1 MKASKTLIQA
11 VKGFEGL
18 RLKAYYDSA
27 GVATIGYGHTRGVKM
42 GQHITEAEAEQMLEQ
57 DLWEA
62 GRFANTIKE
71 LNTQGRYDAVVDF
84 IFNLGV
90 GNFKRSTLYRLIRHH
105 APDRLIQKEFGKWVW
120 ATDRK
125 TGKKVKLP
133 GLVNRREWEAGMWVK
148 NQSL

>member
-1 MKASKTLIQA
+1 MKASKTLINA
-11 VKGFEGL
+11 VKGFEEL

-27 GVATIGYGHTRGVKM
+27 GVATIGYGHTLGVKM
-42 GQHITEAEAEQMLEQ
+42 GRHITEAEAEQMLEQ

-62 GRFANTIKE
+62 GRFASTIKE

-90 GNFKRSTLYRLIRHH
+90 GRFKRSTLYRHIIHH
-105 APDRLIQKEFGKWVW
+105 APDKLVQKEFGKWVW

-133 GLVNRREWEAGMWVK
+133 GLVKRREWETQRWTQK
-148 NQSL
+148 D

>member
-1 MKASKTLIQA
+1 MKASKTLINA

-27 GVATIGYGHTRGVKM
+27 GVATIGYGNTRGVKI
-42 GQHITEAEAEQMLEQ
+42 GQRITQAEAERMLEQ

-62 GRFANTIKE
+62 GRFANTIPE

-105 APDRLIQKEFGKWVW
+105 APDRLIQKEFGKWVY
-120 ATDRK
+120 ATDSK

-133 GLVNRREWEAGMWVK
+133 GLVKRREWEAKRWAE
-148 NQSL
+148 

>member
-18 RLKAYYDSA
+18 RLRAYYDSA

-42 GQHITEAEAEQMLEQ
+42 GQHITEADAEQMLEQ

-62 GRFANTIKE
+62 GRFAGTIPE

-84 IFNLGV
+84 CFNPGV

-105 APDRLIQKEFGKWVW
+105 APDKLVQAEFKKWVY
-120 ATDRK
+120 ATDSK

-133 GLVNRREWEAGMWVK
+133 GLVKRREWEAQRWGE
-148 NQSL
+148 